1 MTVKELIEELQK
13 YNPDYRV
20 VLYSHG
26 RSGIE
31 EEDEILG
38 CYESEVFDEDDN
50 VVEKVIEL
58 YEY

>member
-13 YNPDYRV
+13 YNPNYRV

-26 RSGIE
+26 RYDVE
-31 EEDEILG
+31 DEDEILG

>member
-13 YNPDYRV
+13 YNPNYRV

-26 RSGIE
+26 RSDVE